1 MFSPV
6 ESAIARMWE
15 SYGEPLS
22 LSDIAKS
29 AILSRFH
36 FCRVFREAT
45 GVSPGRFLSA
55 VRIYQ
60 AKRLLVST
68 SLSVTDISLAVG
80 YNSLGSFTNRFTE
93 SVGAS
98 PTRFRRMW
106 GEGIRPDT
114 PPAPADR
121 APEVCSASGAVTGQV
136 VLPSD
141 YASARVYLGV
151 FETPIVQRRPASWM
165 IVDTRSASP
174 ASYRLANVPPG
185 EWFVRAVAEADSAD
199 PEPWTRRALLVGGQ
213 GSVTVTAGAATGVDI
228 VLRARRPTDLPILFA
243 VPDLKPE
250 GLATASTGAAA
261 AELAPCGAAP
271 VLAATGADAALA
283 HRATFPRLPRGVPW
297 GRPPGPTAER
307 QRQFRDR

>member
-68 SLSVTDISLAVG
+68 TLSVTDISLAVG
-80 YNSLGSFTNRFTE
+80 YNSLGSFTNRFTD

-106 GEGIRPDT
+106 GEGIHADRDS
-114 PPAPADR
+114 APAAQ
-121 APEVCSASGAVTGQV
+121 APHAQSPDGTVTGMV
-136 VLPSD
+136 CLPPE
-141 YASARVYLGV
+141 YASARVYLGA
-151 FETPIVQRRPASWM
+151 FETPIIQRRPLSWM
-165 IVDTRSASP
+165 VVDTRSASP
-174 ASYRLANVPPG
+174 ASYLLASIPPG
-185 EWFVRAVAEADSAD
+185 EWFIRAVAEADSAD
-199 PEPWTRRALLVGGQ
+199 PEPWTRRSLLVGGQ
-213 GSVTVTAGAATGVDI
+213 GSVTVTASAVSRVDI
-228 VLRARRPTDLPILFA
+228 PLRPRRPTDLPILFA
-243 VPDLKPE
+243 VPDLERQELLRAE
-250 GLATASTGAAA
+250 GPAPAIVAPSARAGA
-261 AELAPCGAAP
+261 
-271 VLAATGADAALA
+271 VLAMAGAGTVLLR
-283 HRATFPRLPRGVPW
+283 RADPERPRRLG
-297 GRPPGPTAER
+297 
-307 QRQFRDR
+307 DRYR

>member
-106 GEGIRPDT
+106 GEGIRADDSPESAEQAPDS
-114 PPAPADR
+114 
-121 APEVCSASGAVTGQV
+121 CSAGGTVAGLID
-136 VLPSD
+136 LPPD
-141 YASARVYLGV
+141 YARARVYLGA
-151 FETPIVQRRPASWM
+151 FETPIIQRRPLAWM
-165 IVDTRSASP
+165 ILDTRSASP
-174 ASYRLANVPPG
+174 ASYKLANVPPG
-185 EWFVRAVAEADSAD
+185 EWFIRAVAEADSAD
-199 PEPWTRRALLVGGQ
+199 PEPWTRRSLLVGGQ
-213 GSVTVTAGAATGVDI
+213 GSVTVTASAVSEADI
-228 VLRARRPTDLPILFA
+228 TLRARRPIDLPILFA
-243 VPDLKPE
+243 VPGLEDADLGDPDGTE
-250 GLATASTGAAA
+250 PGSGRV
-261 AELAPCGAAP
+261 PGRGMP
-271 VLAATGADAALA
+271 VLAASAGRAALTRHGSRGC
-283 HRATFPRLPRGVPW
+283 HRLRG
-297 GRPPGPTAER
+297 R
-307 QRQFRDR
+307 

>member
-6 ESAIARMWE
+6 ESAIASIWE

-36 FCRVFREAT
+36 FCRVFTEAT
-45 GVSPGRFLSA
+45 GVSPGRYLSA

-68 SLSVTDISLAVG
+68 SLSVTDISLAIG

-106 GEGIRPDT
+106 SEGIYADPD
-114 PPAPADR
+114 PAP
-121 APEVCSASGAVTGQV
+121 PEQALASSSPNGTVTGLV
-136 VLPSD
+136 DLPPD
-141 YASARVYLGV
+141 YAAARVYLGA
-151 FETPIVQRRPASWM
+151 FETPIIQRRPPSAM

-174 ASYRLANVPPG
+174 ASYRLADIPPG
-185 EWFVRAVAEADSAD
+185 EWFIRAVAEADSAD
-199 PEPWTRRALLVGGQ
+199 PEPWTRRSLLVGGQ
-213 GSVTVTAGAATGVDI
+213 GSVAVTVGSVSKVNIT
-228 VLRARRPTDLPILFA
+228 LRARRPTDLPILFA
-243 VPDLKPE
+243 VPDLARREFCHADDSAPAA
-250 GLATASTGAAA
+250 GHAPPFATAVLT
-261 AELAPCGAAP
+261 APARH
-271 VLAATGADAALA
+271 AALA
-283 HRATFPRLPRGVPW
+283 RGASR
-297 GRPPGPTAER
+297 GRYR
-307 QRQFRDR
+307 QARNR

>member
-1 MFSPV
+1 
-6 ESAIARMWE
+6 MWD

-106 GEGIRPDT
+106 GEGIRANDRPAPGQQATDSC
-114 PPAPADR
+114 PPA
-121 APEVCSASGAVTGQV
+121 GTVTGLIG
-136 VLPSD
+136 LPPE
-141 YASARVYLGV
+141 YATARVYLGV
-151 FETPIVQRRPASWM
+151 FETPIVQRRPLAWM
-165 IVDTRSASP
+165 LLDTQSASP
-174 ASYRLANVPPG
+174 ASYTLADVPPG
-185 EWFVRAVAEADSAD
+185 EWFIRAVAEADSAD
-199 PEPWTRRALLVGGQ
+199 PEPWTRRSLLVGGQ
-213 GSVTVTAGAATGVDI
+213 GSVTVTAGAVSEVDI
-228 VLRARRPTDLPILFA
+228 TLRARRPTDLPILFA
-243 VPDLKPE
+243 VPDLE
-250 GLATASTGAAA
+250 D
-261 AELAPCGAAP
+261 AELGDPDGPEPGSGRGPRQTIP
-271 VLAATGADAALA
+271 VLAGSTGRAALA
-283 HRATFPRLPRGVPW
+283 RFDLRRCY
-297 GRPPGPTAER
+297 R
-307 QRQFRDR
+307 QRDR

>member
-6 ESAIARMWE
+6 ESAIASIWE

-36 FCRVFREAT
+36 FCRVFTEAT
-45 GVSPGRFLSA
+45 GVSPGRYLSA

-68 SLSVTDISLAVG
+68 SLSVTDISLAIG

-106 GEGIRPDT
+106 GEGIHADPD
-114 PPAPADR
+114 PAPVEQ
-121 APEVCSASGAVTGQV
+121 APASSWPNGTVTGLV
-136 VLPSD
+136 DLPPD
-141 YASARVYLGV
+141 YAAARVYLGA
-151 FETPIVQRRPASWM
+151 FETPIIQRRPPSWM

-174 ASYRLANVPPG
+174 ASYRLANIPPG
-185 EWFVRAVAEADSAD
+185 EWFIRAVADADSAD
-199 PEPWTRRALLVGGQ
+199 PEPWTRRSLLVGGQ
-213 GSVTVTAGAATGVDI
+213 GSVTVTAGPVSTVNI
-228 VLRARRPTDLPILFA
+228 TLRARRPTDLPILFA
-243 VPDLKPE
+243 VPDLERREFCRADDSAPAA
-250 GLATASTGAAA
+250 GHLPPLATAVLTTSGGA
-261 AELAPCGAAP
+261 P
-271 VLAATGADAALA
+271 
-283 HRATFPRLPRGVPW
+283 H
-297 GRPPGPTAER
+297 
-307 QRQFRDR
+307 

>member
-6 ESAIARMWE
+6 ESAIARIWE

-36 FCRVFREAT
+36 FCRVFRQAT

-80 YNSLGSFTNRFTE
+80 YNSLGSFTNRFTD

-106 GEGIRPDT
+106 GEGIHVDRD
-114 PPAPADR
+114 PAPAAQ
-121 APEVCSASGAVTGQV
+121 APDPQSPCGIVTG
-136 VLPSD
+136 VLDLPPE
-141 YASARVYLGV
+141 YASARVYLGA
-151 FETPIVQRRPASWM
+151 FETPIIQRRPMSWM
-165 IVDTRSASP
+165 ILDTRSASP
-174 ASYRLANVPPG
+174 DSYQLGNIPPG
-185 EWFVRAVAEADSAD
+185 EWFIRAVAEADSAD
-199 PEPWTRRALLVGGQ
+199 PEPWTRRSLLVGGQ
-213 GSVTVTAGAATGVDI
+213 GSVTVTASAVSKVDI
-228 VLRARRPTDLPILFA
+228 ALRPRCPTDLPILFA
-243 VPDLKPE
+243 VPDLERQELLRADGP
-250 GLATASTGAAA
+250 ASAMASAPRQSAA
-261 AELAPCGAAP
+261 
-271 VLAATGADAALA
+271 VLTMAGSHAALPR
-283 HRATFPRLPRGVPW
+283 RADQALPQQARN
-297 GRPPGPTAER
+297 RYR
-307 QRQFRDR
+307 

>member
-1 MFSPV
+1 MFNPV

-45 GVSPGRFLSA
+45 GVSPGRYLSA

-68 SLSVTDISLAVG
+68 SLSVTEISLAIG

-106 GEGIRPDT
+106 GEGIHAEPGLE
-114 PPAPADR
+114 PAPEEPALGG
-121 APEVCSASGAVTGQV
+121 SSSSGTVTGLV
-136 VLPSD
+136 DLAPG
-141 YASARVYLGV
+141 YATARVYVGA
-151 FETPIVQRRPASWM
+151 FETPIIQRRPLAWT
-165 IVDTRSASP
+165 IIDTTSASS
-174 ASYRLANVPPG
+174 AWYRLANVPPG
-185 EWFVRAVAEADSAD
+185 EWFIRAVAEADSAE
-199 PEPWTRRALLVGGQ
+199 PEPWTRRCMLVGGQ
-213 GSVTVTAGAATGVDI
+213 GSVLVTAGDVSEVD
-228 VLRARRPTDLPILFA
+228 VTLRGRRSTDLPILFA
-243 VPDLKPE
+243 IP
-250 GLATASTGAAA
+250 GLERRELSGAN
-261 AELAPCGAAP
+261 
-271 VLAATGADAALA
+271 DSAAL
-283 HRATFPRLPRGVPW
+283 LRG
-297 GRPPGPTAER
+297 ASMSSAA
-307 QRQFRDR
+307 